1 VASLLR
7 FWLAGSDY
15 SVATVSMEQ
24 LFFTRILNQALHGTV
39 TALLHALRITPADP
53 SAPISDAVA
62 MEVVVF
68 AILLVV
74 FLLVRSSLSVE
85 NPSGLQHVFEGL
97 QGFVEGQSHDVIGQH
112 SERFTPFLMTLGLF
126 ILVSNLLGLIPGLES
141 PTGTPVVPLGCALCA
156 FIYYHAHGIRKS
168 GFGYI
173 KHFLGPSDPKM
184 SIWIKIPVGILM
196 LFLEPISHL
205 ARLLSLTIRLY
216 GNMFAGDMVILVF
229 FSLIPIGVPVLFI
242 GLHLGV
248 AFIQAYVFV
257 LLATVYLSGAVGEAH

>member
-1 VASLLR
+1 
-7 FWLAGSDY
+7 
-15 SVATVSMEQ
+15 MPEQ
-24 LFFTRILNQALHGTV
+24 LFFTRILNDAFAGPVDALLRALH
-39 TALLHALRITPADP
+39 ISPEFP
-53 SAPISDAVA
+53 QAPISNAVA
-62 MEVVVF
+62 MEALVF
-68 AILLVV
+68 GFLLVA

-85 NPSGLQHVFEGL
+85 TPGGLQHVFEGIH
-97 QGFVEGQSHDVIGQH
+97 GFIEGQSRDVIGHH

-126 ILVSNLLGLIPGLES
+126 ILVSNLFGIVPGLES

-168 GFGYI
+168 GFGYL
-173 KHFLGPSDPKM
+173 KHFLGPSDPRM
-184 SIWIKIPVGILM
+184 SIWIKVPVGILM

-229 FSLIPIGVPVLFI
+229 FSLIPIAVPVLFI
-242 GLHLGV
+242 GLHIGV

-257 LLATVYLSGAVGEAH
+257 LLTTVYLAGAVAGEH